1 MEKIVFRNKFRV
13 LDADNNIVRLNT
25 NTDRNGV
32 AKYIEGFET
41 QGDAIAALNLYCIAA
56 GLETTSFSIES
67 YPESQSFTVPVT
79 KSANINKALSK
90 LKVFN
95 GKGLKFN
102 TDYHTRKNDNK
113 YKPDKYYGPDVRMAQ
128 SVTHNKGISLISKK
142 GDSRKFKN
150 AGVEDIETAQ
160 KVERLKGAR
169 YTIQPSFIDHLVESL
184 SRQPFTSAQDLKK
197 HLRSKGFS
205 ARQTNEIFVK
215 VYKLTHHA

>member
-1 MEKIVFRNKFRV
+1 MEKVVFRNKFRV
-13 LDADNNIVRLNT
+13 LDSDCNIVRLNT

-41 QGDAIAALNLYCIAA
+41 QGDAIAALNLYCIAG
-56 GLETTSFSIES
+56 GLDVGTFTVES
-67 YPESQSFTVPVT
+67 YPESQSFIVPIT
-79 KSANINKALSK
+79 KNEQVNKGLAK

-128 SVTHNKGISLISKK
+128 SVEHNKGISLISKK

-169 YTIQPSFIDHLVESL
+169 YTVQPSFIDHLVESL
-184 SRQPFTSAQDLKK
+184 SRQNFSSAQNLKQ
-197 HLRSKGFS
+197 HLRDKGFS
-205 ARQTNEIFVK
+205 TRQTNEIFLK
-215 VYKLTHHA
+215 VYKLTHA